1 MRCNEYRE
9 LLFERMAGELSPD
22 QELNCTAHETTCV
35 VCRAE
40 LAEFRSVTQKLHAGW
55 PAEEPLP
62 LSVVVR
68 PPRTAATAWF
78 DVAGL
83 WFSRASAVAV
93 AACLLAV
100 VLVRPNVHMDRS
112 GLQ

>member
-1 MRCNEYRE
+1 MRCNEYRD
-9 LLFERMAGELSPD
+9 LLFERMAGELTPD

-40 LAEFRSVTQKLHAGW
+40 LADFRSVSQKLRAGW

-62 LSVVVR
+62 LTVNVHTA
-68 PPRTAATAWF
+68 PRRAPGQEKWLDAAA
-78 DVAGL
+78 L

-100 VLVRPNVHMDRS
+100 V
-112 GLQ
+112 